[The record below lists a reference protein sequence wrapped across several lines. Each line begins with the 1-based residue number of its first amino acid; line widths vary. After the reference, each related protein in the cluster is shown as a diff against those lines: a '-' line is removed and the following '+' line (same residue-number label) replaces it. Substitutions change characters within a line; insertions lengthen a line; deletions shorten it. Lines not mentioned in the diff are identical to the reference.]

1 MSVSSNKRQRS
12 KFFLVMGFTGVLAV
26 LIGFAKTFFIP
37 VADRSFKA
45 PFSVYLHG
53 FFAFAWVL
61 FFLSQSVLI
70 HSKKVKLHMRLGLL
84 GTFLAFGTAITLV
97 PVGIYTVEKELG
109 AGLGDT
115 AISGILA
122 IFTSGLMFLALF
134 TIGYLYRKNLQA
146 HKRLMLLATIVVL
159 WPAWFRFRHYFPHI
173 ERPDIWFAVVL
184 ADSLIIIAWVWD
196 WTTNRKIHP
205 VLLYLG
211 MFIILEH
218 SFEVLTFDSEP
229 WRRVARAI
237 YSTLS
242 VFG

>member
-1 MSVSSNKRQRS
+1 MNISSKKRRRS
-12 KFFLVMGFTGVLAV
+12 KFFLAMGIIGVLAV
-26 LIGFAKTFFIP
+26 MIGFAKTFFIP

-97 PVGIYTVEKELG
+97 PVGIFTVEKEIQ

-115 AISGILA
+115 AISGILG
-122 IFTSGLMFLALF
+122 IFTSGLMFLGLF
-134 TIGYLYRKNLQA
+134 ILGYLYRKNLQA

-184 ADSLIIIAWVWD
+184 ADSLIIIAWTWD
-196 WTTNRKIHP
+196 WLANRRIHP

-211 MFIILEH
+211 VFIILEH
-218 SFEVLTFDSEP
+218 SFEVLTFDSTP
-229 WRRVARAI
+229 WRQAARVI
-237 YSTLS
+237 YDTLS
-242 VFG
+242 LFG